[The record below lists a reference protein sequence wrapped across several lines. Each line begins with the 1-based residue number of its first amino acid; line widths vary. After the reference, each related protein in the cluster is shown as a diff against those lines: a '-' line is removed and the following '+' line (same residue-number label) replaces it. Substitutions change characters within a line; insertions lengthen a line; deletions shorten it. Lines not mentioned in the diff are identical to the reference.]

1 MKHNNVCLSL
11 NMLQG
16 VSDVILSTC
25 TLICLMGLIWTY
37 MGLYYGVNLT
47 LHFNLMCDIK
57 LIIEGSL
64 RNI

>member
-1 MKHNNVCLSL
+1 MKHNNVCFSL

-16 VSDVILSTC
+16 VSDVILSTW
-25 TLICLMGLIWTY
+25 TFICLI
-37 MGLYYGVNLT
+37 GLYYGVNLT